1 MNIIDIRLPGGD
13 LASRHLAIDAR
24 HNIEKYI
31 KKNNIVFLDLSN
43 VESISESYSDELFG
57 ILAAKNGVTSL
68 LSHLK
73 IKNANASVLLS
84 IATVMK
90 RRADQRS
97 ALSPA

>member
-1 MNIIDIRLPGGD
+1 MNTIDYRLPGGD
-13 LASRHLAIDAR
+13 LASRQLAIDAR
-24 HNIEKYI
+24 HAIEKYI
-31 KKNNIVFLDLSN
+31 KNNNVIFLDLSN

-57 ILAAKNGVTSL
+57 ILAAKNGVDDL

-73 IKNANASVLLS
+73 IKNANSSVLLS

-97 ALSPA
+97 AASAS